1 MMSLPPELL
10 SFITELRPLFRAEI
24 FTHFCYL
31 AFGPPDG

>member
-24 FTHFCYL
+24 FNPLLLLDFWTS
-31 AFGPPDG
+31 